1 MQSVKMGDFEDKKKV
16 KVVVVRCRYAL
27 CPYRGYNSGPDELL
41 RQRRADRKEHR

>member
-16 KVVVVRCRYAL
+16 
-27 CPYRGYNSGPDELL
+27 YNSGPDELL